1 MKSTPPPSDSRAALA
16 RPSAMSTPPDE
27 RPRFSACIPNYNY
40 ARYIGETISSVLT
53 QGNMS
58 LEIRVSDNASTD
70 DSATVVE
77 SFGDPRICLS
87 VNPVNLGFSPNLD
100 LAAHRATGD
109 IMFVLSS
116 DDLVLPNALATYDTI
131 FAAHPDQTTIVTSF
145 MDKIDGQGNPLG
157 ILRTDHSLWAGATM
171 EVSLSEQVGYRVMSI
186 DPGRLLRQSLSS
198 MKNPFNFSA
207 TAYSRE
213 LYHAVGGYLGSR
225 QFGPDKWFHWRI
237 AAKADRILAV
247 EAPLFGYRWHDEN
260 QSSIQSSQGS
270 LKFLVDDYLN
280 TLEITPPMLEL
291 AGLSRAD
298 VEMAFIE
305 FDIGRHGLATLARGD
320 RLRARRIG
328 AFGRATYP
336 MVARRNT
343 KVIALSAAARLGPLG
358 ELAGRTALRYRK
370 DGTAA

>member
-1 MKSTPPPSDSRAALA
+1 MELTPSPSDNRAASA
-16 RPSAMSTPPDE
+16 HPSTTLTALDE

-40 ARYIGETISSVLT
+40 ARYIGETISSVLA
-53 QGNMS
+53 QGDVS

-70 DSATVVE
+70 DSTTVVQ
-77 SFGDPRICLS
+77 SFDDPRIYLK

-100 LAAHRATGD
+100 LAAERATGD
-109 IMFVLSS
+109 IVFVLSS
-116 DDLVLPNALATYDTI
+116 DDLVEPNALTTYDTI

-145 MDKIDGQGNPLG
+145 MNKVDGQGNPLG
-157 ILRTDHSLWAGATM
+157 ILRTDRSLWAGAT
-171 EVSLSEQVGYRVMSI
+171 VDTGLSEQVGYRVVSI
-186 DPGRLLRQSLSS
+186 DPGRLLDQSISS

-213 LYHAVGGYLGSR
+213 LYLAVGGYLGSR

-260 QSSIQSSQGS
+260 QSSIQSTQGS

-280 TLEITPPMLEL
+280 TLEITPSMLEL
-291 AGLSRAD
+291 AGLSHAD
-298 VEMAFIE
+298 VEKAFIE

-320 RLRARRIG
+320 RVRARRIG

-336 MVARRNT
+336 LVARRNT
-343 KVIALSAAARLGPLG
+343 KVLALSAAARLGPLG
-358 ELAGRTALRYRK
+358 ELAARTVLRYHHDRT
-370 DGTAA
+370 GA